1 MSKGRILVVDD
12 EPQDC
17 DAVKEYLVSRGFE
30 VVVADNA
37 AEAKRLM
44 ATDGIDV
51 AVIDLRLERPHDEQ
65 DFSGITLAKQSEPSV
80 PKIIWTGHPT
90 VNAVREAL
98 GPAAFNGLPA
108 AVGFVSKLD
117 DEGPS
122 ALLNAIRLAMT
133 SPDGALTRKILGAFE
148 AEAPVQLHHRV
159 REIGPEVASTRVQH
173 LLADMQKELER
184 RREQESREAA
194 RLHTNGVV
202 VSWVGIAA
210 IIVTLALLWFGDT
223 RLGLLSAA
231 VTAVTTVI
239 QRLFSS
245 KEKAAQERVRQSHKK
260 LEDIYRATHLFA
272 ICEALESRNARDA
285 YRKKL
290 IDHMIDQKWLFN
302 EDEDEG
308 EK

>member
-1 MSKGRILVVDD
+1 MNKGHILVVDD

-17 DAVKEYLVSRGFE
+17 EAVRDYLVAQGFK
-30 VVVADNA
+30 VTMVDNA
-37 AEAKRLM
+37 TEAKRVM
-44 ATDGIDV
+44 AAKQADV
-51 AVIDLRLERPHDEQ
+51 AVIDLRLERSHDDQ
-65 DFSGITLAKQSEPSV
+65 DFSGITLAKQSEPSI
-80 PKIIWTGHPT
+80 PKIIWTRHPSIK
-90 VNAVREAL
+90 AVREAL
-98 GPAAFNGLPA
+98 GPAALNGLPA

-122 ALLNAIRLAMT
+122 ALLNAIRLALT
-133 SPDGALTRKILGAFE
+133 PPNGALTRKVLGAFE

-159 REIGPEVASTRVQH
+159 REIGPEAAGERMQR
-173 LLADMQKELER
+173 LLTDMQKELER

-194 RLHTNGVV
+194 RLHANGVV

-223 RLGLLSAA
+223 RLGILSAA
-231 VTAVTTVI
+231 VTAVTTVV

-245 KEKAAQERVRQSHKK
+245 REKAAQERVRQSHKK

-290 IDHMIDQKWLFN
+290 IDHMIEQKWLFN
-302 EDEDEG
+302 VDED
-308 EK
+308 